1 LSPVCR
7 QHTASGI
14 VYFNESNDI
23 EKFKKMLILMKNQTN
38 ETITIDDEKMDD
50 GEEVN
55 TQENK
60 ETNKRKLID

>member
-1 LSPVCR
+1 
-7 QHTASGI
+7 
-14 VYFNESNDI
+14 
-23 EKFKKMLILMKNQTN
+23 MKNQTN